1 MSETG
6 RKVTSE
12 GAHVTGESEAAKS
25 KGGTAASAGGASGG
39 MEHGLLA
46 RPFVLP
52 EIFDGTGSWSEWSF
66 HFENVAVVNGWDD
79 EQRLQWLRVR
89 VTGRAQKA
97 LHRLTETATVSYEAT
112 RDALRER
119 FEPESRRT
127 RYQAEFQV
135 RRKRPGE
142 GWADLADDLRS
153 LADKAYPALQEE
165 ARERLSINAFLT
177 QLPQPQVSFS
187 VRQKQPSTLDDAVAA
202 TLEMESYLPSQQ
214 LASVS
219 TAVSRPD
226 EDSTTN
232 CRNVD
237 AVDPVSHLTRMV
249 EKLADQVEKLQ
260 VQTANASSRMEWSPT
275 SEGQPG
281 RVSFRPSRGSFRA
294 SRRGV
299 AMECWNCH
307 RRGHLARNCPVFRPQ
322 NQQGN

>member
-1 MSETG
+1 M
-6 RKVTSE
+6 
-12 GAHVTGESEAAKS
+12 
-25 KGGTAASAGGASGG
+25 
-39 MEHGLLA
+39 
-46 RPFVLP
+46 
-52 EIFDGTGSWSEWSF
+52 
-66 HFENVAVVNGWDD
+66 AVVNGWDD

-127 RYQAEFQV
+127 RYQAEFQA

-142 GWADLADDLRS
+142 GWADLTDDLRS

-187 VRQKQPSTLDDAVAA
+187 VRQKQPSALDDAVAA

-226 EDSTTN
+226 EDYTTN

-237 AVDPVSHLTRMV
+237 AVDPVSHLTMRV

-281 RVSFRPSRGSFRA
+281 RGSFRPSRGSFRA

-307 RRGHLARNCPVFRPQ
+307 WRGHLALTVLFSDPKTNRETTPQ
-322 NQQGN
+322 APRTECREVRVERSNPLFLFPHYRWISSSWQYQRSQPHPAGGYGSSG